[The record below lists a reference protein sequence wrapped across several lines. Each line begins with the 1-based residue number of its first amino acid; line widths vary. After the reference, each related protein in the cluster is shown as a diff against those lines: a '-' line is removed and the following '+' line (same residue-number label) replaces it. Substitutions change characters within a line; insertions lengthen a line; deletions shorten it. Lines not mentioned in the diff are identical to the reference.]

1 MANNI
6 KWPFGKI
13 DVVALTATG
22 AQAITI
28 KSQMTIIDG
37 VTVPATG
44 NRTINLTINDNVEAG
59 AIILFQ
65 IKSDATE
72 TETFGTNITAPVM
85 TGVAGKTHVQ
95 LFLYNG
101 TAFVAT
107 GADQQID

>member
-13 DVVALTATG
+13 DVATLTATG

-28 KSQMTIIDG
+28 KGQATIIDG
-37 VTVPATG
+37 VTVEATG
-44 NRTINLTINDNVEAG
+44 NRTINLTINDNVESG

-65 IKSDATE
+65 AKANGTE
-72 TETFGTNITAPVM
+72 TETFGTGITAPVM
-85 TGVAGKTHVQ
+85 TGVAGKTHTQ
-95 LFLYNG
+95 LFMYNG